1 MKIETYKFPKSSF
14 LSLEKDLDIIVNMLL
29 KNNSFKKLL
38 YYTTPDAMNRPLLTE
53 DQSLELIGKN
63 IKILPK
69 LYIDPEI
76 LTYLIIRF
84 NNFTTNATNPEFRD
98 NTVEFDIICHYDQWM
113 LKDYQMRPYRLAAE
127 IDTMFN
133 DKHLTGI
140 GTLQFLGATQIN
152 LTDEYAGLC
161 LLYEAI
167 HGGEDQIKMPNPNDE
182 QQFLDNFNDLFN

>member
-38 YYTTPDAMNRPLLTE
+38 YYTTPDAMNRPILTE

-98 NTVEFDIICHYDQWM
+98 NTVEFDIICHYNQWM

-182 QQFLDNFNDLFN
+182 QQFLDNFNELFN

>member
-1 MKIETYKFPKSSF
+1 MKIQTYKFPKSSF

-38 YYTTPDAMNRPLLTE
+38 YYTTPDAMNRPALTE

-69 LYIDPEI
+69 LYIDSEV

-182 QQFLDNFNDLFN
+182 QQFLDNFNELFN

>member
-38 YYTTPDAMNRPLLTE
+38 HYTTPDAMNRPLLTE

-69 LYIDPEI
+69 LYIDPEV
-76 LTYLIIRF
+76 LTYIIIRF

-182 QQFLDNFNDLFN
+182 QQFLDNFNELFN

>member
-38 YYTTPDAMNRPLLTE
+38 YYTTPDAMNRPILTE

-84 NNFTTNATNPEFRD
+84 NNFTANATNPEFRD
-98 NTVEFDIICHYDQWM
+98 NTVEFDIICHYNQWM

-182 QQFLDNFNDLFN
+182 QQFLDNFNELFN